1 MFIQLPDIVI
11 LAGGL
16 GTRLKEEVDNL
27 PKVMAPVNGK
37 PFLEYLLD
45 YIAKSGFQRVILSTG
60 YMNHVIQD
68 YFRDKYK
75 SIEIVYSVEEEPL
88 GTGGAVKK
96 AFEQV
101 HTPFFMVM
109 NGDTVFRINLQKF
122 FERHIELLANLSI
135 ALRPVDDSSRYG
147 QVECLDDSTIIRFQE
162 KSNESKP
169 GLINGGIYIIKSK
182 YFKKLQLPDKFSLEN
197 DLLQRNVDKDEFIG
211 QVFDDYFLDIGIPQ
225 DYKRAQEEFN
235 AFDDR

>member
-16 GTRLKEEVDNL
+16 GTRLKGEVDNL

-45 YIAKSGFQRVILSTG
+45 YIAKAGFQRVILSTG
-60 YMNHVIQD
+60 YLNHVIQD

-75 SIEIVYSVEEEPL
+75 SIDIVYSIEEKPL
-88 GTGGAVKK
+88 GTGGAIKR
-96 AFEQV
+96 AFEHV

-109 NGDTVFRINLQKF
+109 NGDTFFRINLQKF
-122 FERHIELLANLSI
+122 FERHIEFLADMSI
-135 ALRPVDDSSRYG
+135 ALRHVENASRYG
-147 QVECLDDSTIIRFQE
+147 QVECRDDSTISRFKE
-162 KSNESKP
+162 KSEEIKP
-169 GLINGGIYIIKSK
+169 GLVNGGIYIIKSK
-182 YFKKLQLPDKFSLEN
+182 FFKKQVLPEKFSLE
-197 DLLQRNVDKDEFIG
+197 DDFLQHKVEQEEFIG
-211 QVFDDYFLDIGIPQ
+211 QVFTDYFLDIGIPQ
-225 DYKRAQEEFN
+225 DYKRAQSEFN

>member
-1 MFIQLPDIVI
+1 MFIQLPDIII

-16 GTRLKEEVDNL
+16 GTRLKEEVENL

-60 YMNHVIQD
+60 YLSHFIQD

-75 SIEIVYSVEEEPL
+75 TIDIVYSIEEEPL
-88 GTGGAVKK
+88 GTGGALKK
-96 AFEQV
+96 AFKQV

-109 NGDTVFRINLQKF
+109 NGDTMFRINLQKF
-122 FERHIELLANLSI
+122 FDRHIEFLANLSI
-135 ALRPVDDSSRYG
+135 ALRPVDDASRYG
-147 QVECLDDSTIIRFQE
+147 KVVCREDSTIISFDE
-162 KSNESKP
+162 KSSDGQP

-182 YFKKLQLPDKFSLEN
+182 YFNKLALPDKFSIEKDFLN
-197 DLLQRNVDKDEFIG
+197 HNVKDDEFIG
-211 QVFDDYFLDIGIPQ
+211 QVFDDYFIDIGIPQ
-225 DYKRAQEEFN
+225 DYKRAQIEFN